1 MNKLKSSINNKTYEQ
16 IVDSVI
22 KKYGRQVKVKYYS
35 EFDELTDLEILSNA
49 MSKGYKKLLYVIRPA
64 GTNLLAFEK
73 FIAEWYIT
81 ARGDYK
87 NFTYILIDLFEG
99 VGDVITYQKAFELI
113 SKRIEPPYPLSQ
125 NSNDYLDWI
134 KDDLRYRGFSN
145 NIDTKSFKQI
155 MEDAHIENSPVL
167 IHYLEKVQNNI
178 KSISNAA
185 I

>member
-64 GTNLLAFEK
+64 GTNLLAFEQ

-87 NFTYILIDLFEG
+87 NF
-99 VGDVITYQKAFELI
+99 
-113 SKRIEPPYPLSQ
+113 
-125 NSNDYLDWI
+125 
-134 KDDLRYRGFSN
+134 
-145 NIDTKSFKQI
+145 
-155 MEDAHIENSPVL
+155 
-167 IHYLEKVQNNI
+167 
-178 KSISNAA
+178 NAKLA
-185 I
+185 SR